1 MDTPMVGKMPTH
13 AIVATT
19 DDYKNKITVGKL
31 WLKESEYGNFLS
43 GEMSKESTHE
53 GKTYKGYS
61 IVEDG
66 YLNALKETIKNLEAQ
81 IPKSE
86 FTKAIEKAYDK
97 PLENQIF

>member
-1 MDTPMVGKMPTH
+1 MDTPMVGKQPTH

-19 DDYKNKITVGKL
+19 DDYKDKITVGKL
-31 WLKESEYGNFLS
+31 WLKESQYGNFLS
-43 GEMSKESTHE
+43 GEMSKESIYE

-86 FTKAIEKAYDK
+86 FTKALDNAYEK
-97 PLENQIF
+97 PLQNPEF

>member
-1 MDTPMVGKMPTH
+1 MDTPTVGKQPTH

-19 DDYKNKITVGKL
+19 DDYKEKITVGKL
-31 WLKESEYGNFLS
+31 WLKESQYGNFLS
-43 GEMSKESTHE
+43 GEMSKETIYE

-86 FTKAIEKAYDK
+86 FTKAIDNAYDK
-97 PLENQIF
+97 PLESPIF